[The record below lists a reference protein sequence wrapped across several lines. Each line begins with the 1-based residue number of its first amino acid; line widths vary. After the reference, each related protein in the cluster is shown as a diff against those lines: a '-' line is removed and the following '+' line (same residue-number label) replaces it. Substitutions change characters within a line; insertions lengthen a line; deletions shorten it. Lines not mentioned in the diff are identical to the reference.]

1 MTEVWQSSSLCPHFS
16 IHAPQPPKDAK
27 PAAVDDMDILI
38 FLILQYPNFSSYVA
52 KFKIKLIPI

>member
-1 MTEVWQSSSLCPHFS
+1 MTEFIPCPHFS
-16 IHAPQPPKDAK
+16 IHAPKPPKDAK
-27 PAAVDDMDILI
+27 PAAVDDVDILI